1 MTNLTNIGGGH
12 MDKIDVT
19 KLTQMSNFE
28 VAALFYKYALTNS
41 RGLRAINVGRGN
53 PNWINTQARFA
64 FNRIV
69 EFGMKESLQT
79 INLDDGNLAGYT
91 DQTGIAE
98 CFNQFLDGD
107 NPVDAFL
114 KQALAYTRDVMHIN
128 QDELVFE
135 WVDGVIGN
143 HYPEPS
149 RSLVNVEKIL
159 NRYLEVNLYRG
170 EHLSDKTK
178 VFPTEGG
185 TAAMVYLFNELK
197 VSHILEAGDT
207 IAINTPIFTPYLQIP
222 ELNEFKLQE
231 FNVSSDESDDWQLV
245 DHKFEEL
252 KDPNVK
258 AFFVV
263 NPTNPTSRAFSD
275 HALDKLKEVVE
286 ANPNLVIITDDVYGT
301 FVDDFKTIYSVVPH
315 NTLLVYSFSKLYGA
329 TGQRIGLIAMHD
341 DNIFDKLI
349 EEMTAEDPVIRE
361 AFRKRYSYVTNK
373 PHEMSFIDRTV
384 ADSRNIGLYH
394 AAGLSTPQQITM
406 ALFSLTNLIYE
417 GREDPY
423 VTASKEIVSHRYKA
437 FWESLGLVVKT
448 TEENAEYY
456 TVFSIYKL
464 AESKYSK
471 DFRAYLEQNCNHLA
485 FEWRLAAE
493 YGVVV
498 MDGAGMG
505 TKAGYLRISLAN
517 RPDKDYE
524 TVGGR
529 ISDLLASYYTK
540 YLQSKA
546 R

>member
-1 MTNLTNIGGGH
+1 

-28 VAALFYKYALTNS
+28 IAALFYKYALTNS

-53 PNWINTQARFA
+53 PNWINTQARLA
-64 FNRIV
+64 LNRIV
-69 EFGMKESLQT
+69 EFGMQESLQT
-79 INLDDGNLAGYT
+79 ISLDDGNLAGYT
-91 DQTGIAE
+91 EKTGVAE
-98 CFNQFLDGD
+98 RFEQFLDAGD
-107 NPVDAFL
+107 SVDGFL
-114 KQALAYTRDVMHIN
+114 KQALRYTQDTMQLN

-170 EHLSDKTK
+170 RHLADQTQ

-231 FNVSSDESDDWQLV
+231 FDVSSDESDDWQLV
-245 DHKFEEL
+245 DQKFEEL

-275 HALDKLKEVVE
+275 HALEKLKEVVA
-286 ANPNLVIITDDVYGT
+286 ANPKLVIITDDVYGT
-301 FVDDFKTIYSVVPH
+301 FVDNFKTIYSVVPH

-329 TGQRIGLIAMHD
+329 TGQRIGLIAMHE
-341 DNIFDKLI
+341 DNLFDELI
-349 EEMTAEDPVIRE
+349 AQMTAEDPVIKE

-394 AAGLSTPQQITM
+394 AAGLSTPQQIAMT
-406 ALFSLTNLIYE
+406 LFSLTNLVYE
-417 GREDPY
+417 GQADPY
-423 VTASKEIVSHRYKA
+423 VQASKKIVSGRYKA
-437 FWESLGLVVKT
+437 FWESLGLVT
-448 TEENAEYY
+448 QTSDENAEYY

-464 AESKYSK
+464 AEEKYTK
-471 DFRAYLEQNCNHLA
+471 KFRAYLEQNCHHLE
-485 FEWRLAAE
+485 FEWRLAAD

-505 TKAGYLRISLAN
+505 TDVGYLRISLAN
-517 RPDKDYE
+517 RPIKDYE

-529 ISDLLASYYTK
+529 ISDLLASYYTE
-540 YLQSKA
+540 YLQTKA
-546 R
+546 